1 MNLLALTAAAAAEA
15 AEKVGETAT
24 DTALVEGAILLGVA
38 TLFVLIFR
46 RLGLGAVLGY
56 LIAGAIVGPHGLG
69 LVGGGESK
77 LAFAELGIAFLL
89 FLVGLELSPRRLW
102 DMRRAIFGL
111 GLMQVVVTGLVLTGL
126 IHLTLGFSPAASLAL
141 GLPLALSST
150 AQVLPGLKSS
160 GRINSPF
167 GEKAFSI
174 LLFQDLAIVPMITI
188 VAVLSRAPS
197 DPSAP
202 PGWQMAFFTLWA
214 IIVLVLAG
222 RFVVNPLLRIIGRYG
237 ERELFV
243 VVGLLT
249 ILASAALMHSLHL
262 STALGAFIA
271 GVMLADS
278 PYRHEIESDVEPF
291 RLILLGLFFLA
302 VGMVLDVGAVL
313 ERPLLVLGL
322 ALGLVAVKVVVLTLI
337 VKLYGK
343 PWPVALGLGLLL
355 SQGGEFG
362 FLLFAQAA
370 DALLIQPEA
379 ASLFSAVVTLSM
391 VTTPFLML
399 FARNL
404 EFSPA
409 AEPFDLD
416 DPEGAPRGSAIV
428 VGYGRFGQIVSQM
441 LHGVACSVTLIDK
454 KPSQIELSSRFDTK
468 VYFGDGL
475 RVDLLRRAGADEA
488 RLIIFCIDDSSVDA
502 AALKPIVDAFP
513 NAKVLMRVFD
523 RRQLLAVEG
532 AGVDGVIREVFESSV
547 AMGLTALRYLDVDP
561 REMEDVEATLRHLD
575 ETRLQAQIDEGDISA
590 GMDHRFKPG
599 GGREAESVLEKY
611 RLRRLAA
618 KASKDDPKDE
628 ESEQASAMN

>member
-1 MNLLALTAAAAAEA
+1 MTLTALAAGASEAAA
-15 AEKVGETAT
+15 KVAETAT
-24 DTALVEGAILLGVA
+24 DTALIEGAILLGVA

-89 FLVGLELSPRRLW
+89 FLVGLELSPGRLW
-102 DMRRAIFGL
+102 QMRRAIFGL
-111 GLMQVVVTGLVLTGL
+111 GMVQVVVTGLVLTAL

-188 VAVLSRAPS
+188 VAVLSRAPA

-202 PGWQMAFFTLWA
+202 SGWQMAFFTLWA
-214 IIVLVLAG
+214 IVVLVLAG
-222 RFVVNPLLRIIGRYG
+222 RFVVNPLLRVIGRYG

-249 ILASAALMHSLHL
+249 VLASAALMHSLHV
-262 STALGAFIA
+262 STALGAFVA

-278 PYRHEIESDVEPF
+278 PYRHEIESDIEPF

-302 VGMVLDVGAVL
+302 VGMVLDIGAVID
-313 ERPLLVLGL
+313 RPLLVLAL
-322 ALGLVAVKVVVLTLI
+322 AAGLVAVKFSVLALI
-337 VKLYGK
+337 IRLFGK
-343 PWPVALGLGLLL
+343 PWKAALGLGLLL

-362 FLLFAQAA
+362 FLLFAQAT

-391 VTTPFLML
+391 ISTPFLML

-404 EFSPA
+404 EFAP
-409 AEPFDLD
+409 ETDQPVLD
-416 DPEGAPRGSAIV
+416 DPADAPRGSAIV

-475 RVDLLRRAGADEA
+475 RVDLLRRAGAEEA

-502 AALKPIVDAFP
+502 AALKPIVEAFP
-513 NAKVLMRVFD
+513 NAKILMRVFD
-523 RRQLLAVEG
+523 RRQMLAIDG
-532 AGVDGVIREVFESSV
+532 SGVDGVIREVFESSV
-547 AMGLTALRYLDVDP
+547 AMGLTALRHLDVDP
-561 REMEDVEATLRHLD
+561 AEMDDVEATLRHLD
-575 ETRLQAQIDEGDISA
+575 ETRLRVQLDEGDLSA

-599 GGREAESVLEKY
+599 GGREADSVLEKF
-611 RLRRLAA
+611 RRKRQEA
-618 KASKDDPKDE
+618 KAARE
-628 ESEQASAMN
+628 ENEAMGLTSES

>member
-1 MNLLALTAAAAAEA
+1 MSLLGLTAAASGA
-15 AEKVGETAT
+15 AEKVAATAT

-89 FLVGLELSPRRLW
+89 FLVGLELSPGRLW
-102 DMRRAIFGL
+102 QMRRAIFGL
-111 GLMQVVVTGLVLTGL
+111 GMVQVVVTGLVLTAL
-126 IHLTLGFSPAASLAL
+126 IYLTLGFSPAASLAL

-188 VAVLSRAPS
+188 VAVLSRAPA

-222 RFVVNPLLRIIGRYG
+222 RFIVNPLLRIVGRYG

-302 VGMVLDVGAVL
+302 VGMVLDVGAVM
-313 ERPLLVLGL
+313 ERPFEVIAL
-322 ALGLVAVKVVVLTLI
+322 ALGLVAVKVAVLTLI
-337 VKLYGK
+337 VKAFGK
-343 PWPVALGLGLLL
+343 SWQTAIGLGLLL

-370 DALLIQPEA
+370 DALLIEPEA

-404 EFSPA
+404 EFAPEA
-409 AEPFDLD
+409 HKAGLP
-416 DPEGAPRGSAIV
+416 DPGDAPRGSAIV

-441 LHGVACSVTLIDK
+441 LHGAACSVTLIDK

-468 VYFGDGL
+468 VWFGDGL
-475 RVDLLRRAGADEA
+475 RVDLLRRAGAEEA
-488 RLIIFCIDDSSVDA
+488 RLIIFCMDDASVDA
-502 AALKPIVDAFP
+502 AAMKPIVEAFP
-513 NAKVLMRVFD
+513 DAKILMRVFD
-523 RRQLLAVEG
+523 RRQLLAVDG
-532 AGVDGVIREVFESSV
+532 AGVDGVIREVFESSI
-547 AMGLTALRYLDVDP
+547 AMGLTALRHLDIDP
-561 REMEDVEATLRHLD
+561 SEMDDVEATLRHLD
-575 ETRLQAQIDEGDISA
+575 ETRLQAQLDEGDISA

-599 GGREAESVLEKY
+599 GGREADSVLETF
-611 RLRRLAA
+611 RRKRQAA
-618 KASKDDPKDE
+618 KAARE
-628 ESEQASAMN
+628 ENEAMGLESGS

>member
-1 MNLLALTAAAAAEA
+1 MTLLALAAAATEA

-188 VAVLSRAPS
+188 VAVLSRAPA

-214 IIVLVLAG
+214 IVVLVLAG

-337 VKLYGK
+337 VKLFGK

-409 AEPFDLD
+409 AEPADLD
-416 DPEGAPRGSAIV
+416 DPAGAPRGSAIV

-523 RRQLLAVEG
+523 RRQLLAIDG
-532 AGVDGVIREVFESSV
+532 SGVDGVIREVFESSV
-547 AMGLTALRYLDVDP
+547 AMGLTALRHLDVDP

-628 ESEQASAMN
+628 ESDQASAMN

>member
-1 MNLLALTAAAAAEA
+1 M
-15 AEKVGETAT
+15 
-24 DTALVEGAILLGVA
+24 EGAILLGVA

-102 DMRRAIFGL
+102 QMRRAIFGI
-111 GLMQVVVTGLVLTGL
+111 GMVQVVATGLVLTAL

-188 VAVLSRAPS
+188 IAALSRAPANPAA
-197 DPSAP
+197 PS
-202 PGWQMAFFTLWA
+202 GWQMAFFTLWA
-214 IIVLVLAG
+214 IVVLVLAG
-222 RFVVNPLLRIIGRYG
+222 RFVVNPLLRVIGRYG

-249 ILASAALMHSLHL
+249 VLASAALMHSLHV
-262 STALGAFIA
+262 STALGAFVA

-278 PYRHEIESDVEPF
+278 PYRHEIESDIEPF

-302 VGMVLDVGAVL
+302 VGMVLDVGAVI
-313 ERPLLVLGL
+313 ERPMLVLVL
-322 ALGLVAVKVVVLTLI
+322 AAGLVAVKFSVLTVIIRLF
-337 VKLYGK
+337 GK
-343 PWPVALGLGLLL
+343 PWKAALGLGLLL

-370 DALLIQPEA
+370 DAMLIQPEA

-391 VTTPFLML
+391 ISTPFLML

-404 EFSPA
+404 EFAPETDA
-409 AEPFDLD
+409 PVLD
-416 DPEGAPRGSAIV
+416 DPADAPRGSAIV
-428 VGYGRFGQIVSQM
+428 VGYGRFGQIVAQM

-475 RVDLLRRAGADEA
+475 RIDLLRRAGGEEA
-488 RLIIFCIDDSSVDA
+488 RLIIFCMDDASVDA
-502 AALKPIVDAFP
+502 DAMKPIVEAFP
-513 NAKVLMRVFD
+513 NAKILMRVFD
-523 RRQLLAVEG
+523 RRQLLAIDG
-532 AGVDGVIREVFESSV
+532 SGVDGVIREVFESSI
-547 AMGLTALRYLDVDP
+547 AMGLTALRHLGVDP
-561 REMEDVEATLRHLD
+561 AEMDDVEATLRHLD
-575 ETRLQAQIDEGDISA
+575 DTRLQAQLDEGDLSA

-599 GGREAESVLEKY
+599 GGREADSVLEKF
-611 RLRRLAA
+611 RRKRQAA
-618 KASKDDPKDE
+618 KAVRDE
-628 ESEQASAMN
+628 DEVMG

>member
-126 IHLTLGFSPAASLAL
+126 IHLILGFSPAASLAL

-174 LLFQDLAIVPMITI
+174 LLFQDLALVPMITI
-188 VAVLSRAPS
+188 IAVLSRAPA

-214 IIVLVLAG
+214 IVVLVLAG

-337 VKLYGK
+337 VKLFGK

-362 FLLFAQAA
+362 FLLFTQAA

-409 AEPFDLD
+409 AEPFDMD

-488 RLIIFCIDDSSVDA
+488 RLIIFCIDDASVDA
-502 AALKPIVDAFP
+502 AALKPVVDAFP

-523 RRQLLAVEG
+523 RRQLLALDG

-547 AMGLTALRYLDVDP
+547 AMGLAALRHLDVDP
-561 REMEDVEATLRHLD
+561 SEMDDVEATLRHLD
-575 ETRLQAQIDEGDISA
+575 ETRLQAQLDEGDISA

-599 GGREAESVLEKY
+599 GGREADSVLEK
-611 RLRRLAA
+611 LRRKRLAA
-618 KASKDDPKDE
+618 KAARE
-628 ESEQASAMN
+628 ENEAMGLSSEG

>member
-1 MNLLALTAAAAAEA
+1 MTLLALTAATSETAGRI
-15 AEKVGETAT
+15 GETAT

-56 LIAGAIVGPHGLG
+56 LIAGALVGPHGLG

-89 FLVGLELSPRRLW
+89 FLVGLELSPGRLW
-102 DMRRAIFGL
+102 QMRRAIFGL
-111 GLMQVVVTGLVLTGL
+111 GMAQVVVTGLVLTGL
-126 IHLTLGFSPAASLAL
+126 IYLTLGFSPAASLAL

-188 VAVLSRAPS
+188 IAVLSRAPA

-202 PGWQMAFFTLWA
+202 PGWQMAFFTIWA
-214 IIVLVLAG
+214 IVVLVLTG
-222 RFVVNPLLRIIGRYG
+222 RFVVNPLLRIVGRYG

-302 VGMVLDVGAVL
+302 VGMVLDVGAVM
-313 ERPLLVLGL
+313 ERPFEVLAL

-337 VKLYGK
+337 VKAFGK
-343 PWPVALGLGLLL
+343 SWQAALGLGLLL

-370 DALLIQPEA
+370 DALLIEPEA

-409 AEPFDLD
+409 AEPADLD
-416 DPEGAPRGSAIV
+416 DPASAPRGSAIV

-475 RVDLLRRAGADEA
+475 RVDLLRRAGAEEA

-502 AALKPIVDAFP
+502 AALKPVVDAFP

-523 RRQLLAVEG
+523 RRQLLAIDG
-532 AGVDGVIREVFESSV
+532 SGVDGVIREVFESSI
-547 AMGLTALRYLDVDP
+547 AMGLAALRHLDVDAS
-561 REMEDVEATLRHLD
+561 EMDDVEATLRHLD

-599 GGREAESVLEKY
+599 GGREADSVLET
-611 RLRRLAA
+611 LRRKRQAA
-618 KASKDDPKDE
+618 KAARE
-628 ESEQASAMN
+628 ENEAMGLENGS

>member
-1 MNLLALTAAAAAEA
+1 MTLLALTAAASEA
-15 AEKVGETAT
+15 AERAT
-24 DTALVEGAILLGVA
+24 DTALIEGAILLGVA

-89 FLVGLELSPRRLW
+89 FLVGLELSPGRLW
-102 DMRRAIFGL
+102 QMRRAIFGL
-111 GLMQVVVTGLVLTGL
+111 GMVQVVVTGLVLTAL

-188 VAVLSRAPS
+188 VAVLSRAPA

-202 PGWQMAFFTLWA
+202 SGWQMAFFTLWA
-214 IIVLVLAG
+214 IVVLVLAG

-249 ILASAALMHSLHL
+249 VLASAALMHSLHV
-262 STALGAFIA
+262 SPALGAFVA

-278 PYRHEIESDVEPF
+278 PYRHEIESDIEPF

-302 VGMVLDVGAVL
+302 VGMVLDIGAVI
-313 ERPLLVLGL
+313 ERPLLVLAL
-322 ALGLVAVKVVVLTLI
+322 AAGLVAVKFSVLALI
-337 VKLYGK
+337 IRLFGK
-343 PWPVALGLGLLL
+343 PWKAALGLGLLL

-362 FLLFAQAA
+362 FLLFAQAT

-391 VTTPFLML
+391 ISTPFLML

-404 EFSPA
+404 EFAPETDQPA
-409 AEPFDLD
+409 LD
-416 DPEGAPRGSAIV
+416 DPADAPRGSAIV

-475 RVDLLRRAGADEA
+475 RIDLLRRAGAEEA
-488 RLIIFCIDDSSVDA
+488 RLIIFCMDDASVDA
-502 AALKPIVDAFP
+502 EAMRPIVEAFP
-513 NAKVLMRVFD
+513 NAKILMRVFD
-523 RRQLLAVEG
+523 RRQLLAIDG
-532 AGVDGVIREVFESSV
+532 SGVDGVIREVFESSI
-547 AMGLTALRYLDVDP
+547 AMGLTALRHLDVDP
-561 REMEDVEATLRHLD
+561 AEMDDVEATLRHLD
-575 ETRLQAQIDEGDISA
+575 DTRLQVQLDEGDLSA

-599 GGREAESVLEKY
+599 GGREADSVLEKF
-611 RLRRLAA
+611 RRKRQAA
-618 KASKDDPKDE
+618 KAARE
-628 ESEQASAMN
+628 ENEAAGLTSES

>member
-1 MNLLALTAAAAAEA
+1 VTLLVLSAGASEAAA
-15 AEKVGETAT
+15 KVAETAT
-24 DTALVEGAILLGVA
+24 DTALIEGAILLGVA

-111 GLMQVVVTGLVLTGL
+111 GMVQVVVTGLVLTAL

-188 VAVLSRAPS
+188 VAVLSRAPAN
-197 DPSAP
+197 PSAP

-214 IIVLVLAG
+214 IVVLVLAG
-222 RFVVNPLLRIIGRYG
+222 RFIVNPLLRIVGRYG

-302 VGMVLDVGAVL
+302 VGMVLDVGAVM
-313 ERPLLVLGL
+313 ERPLLVLAL
-322 ALGLVAVKVVVLTLI
+322 ALGLVAVKASVLTLI
-337 VKLYGK
+337 VKAFGK
-343 PWPVALGLGLLL
+343 SWQAALGLGLLL

-370 DALLIQPEA
+370 DALLIDPEA

-404 EFSPA
+404 EFSPGA
-409 AEPFDLD
+409 AEPDLD

-475 RVDLLRRAGADEA
+475 RVDLLRRAGAEEA

-502 AALKPIVDAFP
+502 AALKPIVEAFP
-513 NAKVLMRVFD
+513 NAKILMRVFD
-523 RRQLLAVEG
+523 RRQMLAIDG
-532 AGVDGVIREVFESSV
+532 SGVDGVIREVFESSI
-547 AMGLTALRYLDVDP
+547 AMGLTALRHLDVDP
-561 REMEDVEATLRHLD
+561 AEMDDVEATLRHLD
-575 ETRLQAQIDEGDISA
+575 ETRLRAQLDEGDLSA

-599 GGREAESVLEKY
+599 GGREADSVLEKF
-611 RLRRLAA
+611 RRKRQEA
-618 KASKDDPKDE
+618 KAARE
-628 ESEQASAMN
+628 ENEAMGLTSES

>member
-1 MNLLALTAAAAAEA
+1 MTLLALTAAASEA
-15 AEKVGETAT
+15 AGKAAETAT

-38 TLFVLIFR
+38 TLFVLLFR

-89 FLVGLELSPRRLW
+89 FLVGLELSPGRLW
-102 DMRRAIFGL
+102 QMRRAIFGL
-111 GLMQVVVTGLVLTGL
+111 GLVQVVVTGLVLTAL

-188 VAVLSRAPS
+188 VAVLSRAPAN
-197 DPSAP
+197 PSAP
-202 PGWQMAFFTLWA
+202 PGWQMAFYTLWA
-214 IIVLVLAG
+214 IVVLVLAG
-222 RFVVNPLLRIIGRYG
+222 RFLVNPLLRIIGRYG

-302 VGMVLDVGAVL
+302 VGMVLDVGAVM

-337 VKLYGK
+337 VKLFGK

-404 EFSPA
+404 EFSLA
-409 AEPFDLD
+409 AEPADLD

-428 VGYGRFGQIVSQM
+428 VGYGRFGQTVAQM

-475 RVDLLRRAGADEA
+475 RVDLLRRAGGEEA
-488 RLIIFCIDDSSVDA
+488 RLIIFCIDDASVDA

-513 NAKVLMRVFD
+513 DAKVLMRVFD
-523 RRQLLAVEG
+523 RRQLLALDG
-532 AGVDGVIREVFESSV
+532 AGVDGAVREVFESSI
-547 AMGLTALRYLDVDP
+547 AMGLMALRHLDVDP
-561 REMEDVEATLRHLD
+561 REMEDVETTFRHLD
-575 ETRLQAQIDEGDISA
+575 ETRLQAQLDEGDLSA

-599 GGREAESVLEKY
+599 GGREAESVLEKL
-611 RLRRLAA
+611 RQRRLAA
-618 KASKDDPKDE
+618 KLARE
-628 ESEQASAMN
+628 EHDAPGLTSDR

>member
-1 MNLLALTAAAAAEA
+1 MTLLALTAAASEA
-15 AEKVGETAT
+15 AETAT
-24 DTALVEGAILLGVA
+24 DTALIEGAILLGVA

-102 DMRRAIFGL
+102 QMRRAIFGL
-111 GLMQVVVTGLVLTGL
+111 GLVQVAVTGLVLTAL

-188 VAVLSRAPS
+188 VAVLSRAPA

-202 PGWQMAFFTLWA
+202 SGWQMAFFTLWA
-214 IIVLVLAG
+214 IVVLVLAG

-249 ILASAALMHSLHL
+249 ILASAALMHSLHV
-262 STALGAFIA
+262 STALGAFVA

-278 PYRHEIESDVEPF
+278 PYRHEIESDIEPF

-302 VGMVLDVGAVL
+302 VGMVLDIGAVI
-313 ERPLLVLGL
+313 ERPLLVLAL
-322 ALGLVAVKVVVLTLI
+322 AAGLVAVKFSVLALI
-337 VKLYGK
+337 IRLFGK
-343 PWPVALGLGLLL
+343 PWKAALGLGLLL

-362 FLLFAQAA
+362 FLLFAQAT

-391 VTTPFLML
+391 ISTPFLML

-404 EFSPA
+404 EFAPDTDR
-409 AEPFDLD
+409 PVLD
-416 DPEGAPRGSAIV
+416 DPADAPRGSAIV

-475 RVDLLRRAGADEA
+475 RVDLLRRAGGEEA
-488 RLIIFCIDDSSVDA
+488 RLIIFCMDDASVDA
-502 AALKPIVDAFP
+502 EAMKPIVEAFP
-513 NAKVLMRVFD
+513 NAKILMRVFD
-523 RRQLLAVEG
+523 RRQLLAIDG
-532 AGVDGVIREVFESSV
+532 SGVDGVIREVFESSI
-547 AMGLTALRYLDVDP
+547 AMGLTALRHLDVDP
-561 REMEDVEATLRHLD
+561 AEMDDVEATLRHLD
-575 ETRLQAQIDEGDISA
+575 ETRLQAQLDEGDLSA
-590 GMDHRFKPG
+590 GMDNRFKPG
-599 GGREAESVLEKY
+599 GGREADSVLEKF
-611 RLRRLAA
+611 RRKRQAA
-618 KASKDDPKDE
+618 KAARE
-628 ESEQASAMN
+628 ENEAAGLTSES

>member
-1 MNLLALTAAAAAEA
+1 MNLLALTAAASEA
-15 AEKVGETAT
+15 AGKVAETAT

-89 FLVGLELSPRRLW
+89 FLVGLELSPGRLW
-102 DMRRAIFGL
+102 QMRRVIFGL
-111 GLMQVVVTGLVLTGL
+111 GMAQVVVTGLVLTGL

-188 VAVLSRAPS
+188 VAVLSRAPA

-214 IIVLVLAG
+214 IVVLVLAG

-302 VGMVLDVGAVL
+302 VGMVLDVGAVI
-313 ERPLLVLGL
+313 ERPLLVLSL
-322 ALGLVAVKVVVLTLI
+322 ALGLVAVKVVVLTVI
-337 VKLYGK
+337 VKLFGK

-370 DALLIQPEA
+370 DALLIDPAA

-404 EFSPA
+404 EFSPT
-409 AEPFDLD
+409 AEPGDLD
-416 DPEGAPRGSAIV
+416 DPAGAPRGSAIV

-488 RLIIFCIDDSSVDA
+488 RLIIFCIDDASVDA
-502 AALKPIVDAFP
+502 AALRPIVDAFP

-532 AGVDGVIREVFESSV
+532 AGVDGVVREVFESSV

-599 GGREAESVLEKY
+599 GGREAESVLEKF

-618 KASKDDPKDE
+618 KALKDDPKDE
-628 ESEQASAMN
+628 ESEQASAIS